1 MALIKLR
8 LPPRIKVLE
17 ALSSIAD
24 GRVELMN
31 SKARVVSSDGS
42 REYKVVVDYERRRV
56 YSSDNGTVYRRYI
69 GYPIIA
75 VLMLKGILP
84 YDKEIS
90 KKLKGIRWRELNERY
105 KSYRIVEG
113 IVKRIYKERGG
124 DEKELDEIVMKVMN
138 KLSKITLYF
147 DEDLSK
153 D

>member
-1 MALIKLR
+1 LALIKLR